1 VILVPPCPGFLS
13 QEKEE
18 ELPASLSGDGSGL
31 RGHLELICAVDV
43 AGRSY
48 LSRQSFNA
56 PFHLSKPY
64 WDGSILSVQVVNPTA
79 GLLAGDSL
87 RCCLKVETG
96 ARLRV
101 TTPSA
106 TRVFTMSEASAQMD
120 QDLRVAHG
128 ARLAFLPSM
137 LVPHRGSCYRQKTR
151 LEVER
156 GGELFYLD
164 TIAPG
169 RVAHGESFAF
179 ARIDFE
185 TDLFF
190 DGRLNA
196 RERFRLRPDDAS
208 LWSLR
213 ALYPQAFW
221 ASGYLVTDRLTDE
234 HPALDRIRHLH
245 GAGVWVGLSRLSLAG
260 WSIKIVAPESWSM
273 SQTLASLRRILAE
286 ALPAFVLPK
295 DR

>member
-1 VILVPPCPGFLS
+1 
-13 QEKEE
+13 
-18 ELPASLSGDGSGL
+18 L
-31 RGHLELICAVDV
+31 RGHLALTCAADVD
-43 AGRSY
+43 GRSY

-64 WDGSILSVQVVNPTA
+64 WDGSVLTVKMVNPTA

-96 ARLRV
+96 ARLQV

-106 TRVFTMSEASAQMD
+106 TRVFTMAEASAQVD
-120 QDLRVAHG
+120 QHLQVARG

-137 LVPHRGSCYRQKTR
+137 LLPHRGSRYRQKTR
-151 LEVER
+151 IDVED
-156 GGELFYLD
+156 GGELFYVD

-179 ARIDFE
+179 AQIDFE
-185 TDLFF
+185 TELFF

-208 LWSLR
+208 LQPLR
-213 ALYPQAFW
+213 ALHPQAFW
-221 ASGYLVTDRLTDE
+221 ASCYLVTDRLTDE
-234 HPALDRIRHLH
+234 HPALDRIRELH
-245 GAGVWVGLSRLSLAG
+245 RADVWVGLSRLSLAG
-260 WSIKIVAPESWSM
+260 WSLKIVAPESWPM
-273 SQTLASLRRILAE
+273 SQTLAGLRQILAD
-286 ALPAFVLPK
+286 ALPVFVLPNN
-295 DR
+295 R